1 MSESPGG
8 SLRDARNGTKYGVPS
23 TRRRG
28 FLSDPREH
36 ARQGAS
42 ADNDRGLM
50 IFFPASERGTMRRRR
65 RRGVRVDDSPPLFLV
80 SVFFLLSYSPS
91 FLPPCTWMSS
101 HIGRGAESRRWSR
114 GVAVYTVGQARL
126 PNYLLPVAND
136 ETFLAA
142 VPGYHRVFSSPSRY
156 PFSSENII

>member
-8 SLRDARNGTKYGVPS
+8 SSRDARNGTKYGVPS

-80 SVFFLLSYSPS
+80 SVFFLLSCSPS
-91 FLPPCTWMSS
+91 FLPPCTWISS
-101 HIGRGAESRRWSR
+101 HIGRGARRAADDREELQFTQLARR
-114 GVAVYTVGQARL
+114 GYLIICCPL
-126 PNYLLPVAND
+126 PMTKRSLLPFQV
-136 ETFLAA
+136 TTVSFLRLL
-142 VPGYHRVFSSPSRY
+142 VTLFPPK
-156 PFSSENII
+156 I